1 MTDLTNLTEME
12 VYKIYK
18 TLSPRALPKP
28 DSKAELA
35 DPMVAAELAEAGG
48 ELAFLTAPPARP
60 GALPAGLLDR
70 ALALGPRVR
79 KRPSPWRQALAALAA
94 LVTFL
99 AFGSGSYALANGLS
113 VQTSLNDPFT
123 ADQAGLFE
131 TATDSGFFAY
141 E

>member
-1 MTDLTNLTEME
+1 MTDLTTLPNLTEME

-79 KRPSPWRQALAALAA
+79 KRPSPWRQALAAL
-94 LVTFL
+94 VTFL